1 MEERPN
7 LPQNFHVE
15 ERERVENLQ
24 QRYIRIQK
32 RVESLRNQSNFSQ
45 QNTEQILE
53 NIDRMLKQLR
63 DYEEQIR
70 SNALQPISEY
80 ERLIPDCQVD
90 SRKDQNTDENNS

>member
-1 MEERPN
+1 MEERHN

-53 NIDRMLKQLR
+53 NIDRVLKQLR

-70 SNALQPISEY
+70 ANTLQPINEF
-80 ERLIPDCQVD
+80 ERLIPDCQV
-90 SRKDQNTDENNS
+90 

>member
-1 MEERPN
+1 MEERYN

-53 NIDRMLKQLR
+53 NIDRVLKQLR

-70 SNALQPISEY
+70 ANTLQPINEF
-80 ERLIPDCQVD
+80 ERLIPDCQV
-90 SRKDQNTDENNS
+90 